1 MTKRWEEWTVAG
13 RSLRFFLKSPL
24 TFRAFDFSLGNSTR
38 LKKRG
43 VGGTRGVIGRRGTK
57 KAMLTLVEYGSW
69 KVRAILL
76 MIEPRGS
83 TTAAFCPMAGR
94 GPTPEPPLP
103 VVVAVVVVVYCFKAA
118 PSRIT
123 FALLSERERESERG
137 FNQWVPRCQTWV
149 TKFGKCW
156 FVTYVSWKLLGSIKS
171 LTLYGSHNLYEKIPI
186 SCRL

>member
-13 RSLRFFLKSPL
+13 HSLRFFLKSPL

-103 VVVAVVVVVYCFKAA
+103 VVVAVVVVVEVVVAVVAVVVVVYCFKAA

-123 FALLSERERESERG
+123 FALLSERERE
-137 FNQWVPRCQTWV
+137 WKRC
-149 TKFGKCW
+149 
-156 FVTYVSWKLLGSIKS
+156 VSTNECQGVRP
-171 LTLYGSHNLYEKIPI
+171 E
-186 SCRL
+186 

>member
-1 MTKRWEEWTVAG
+1 MTKRWEEWTVG
-13 RSLRFFLKSPL
+13 GHSLRFFLKSPL

-76 MIEPRGS
+76 MIEPRGC

-103 VVVAVVVVVYCFKAA
+103 VAVVVAVLVVVYCFKAA

-123 FALLSERERESERG
+123 FALLSERERE
-137 FNQWVPRCQTWV
+137 WKRC
-149 TKFGKCW
+149 
-156 FVTYVSWKLLGSIKS
+156 VSTNECQGVRP
-171 LTLYGSHNLYEKIPI
+171 E
-186 SCRL
+186 